1 MERQSDEDKLIG
13 ILQQH
18 RNLKRWVI
26 AQLTT
31 HNIPCQ
37 ETYGNDEKGDI
48 KIFNSANT
56 FKVQQVIRD
65 IHQRFNQDDSISPTA
80 TANST
85 LNPHL
90 EIKTQYLYGKEVE
103 IIINQGT
110 VIGVISANKI
120 SQPSRHKLNQA
131 GIAFAE
137 NIPKS
142 VFTHY

>member
-1 MERQSDEDKLIG
+1 MEPSLIIKLWSG
-13 ILQQH
+13 
-18 RNLKRWVI
+18 
-26 AQLTT
+26 
-31 HNIPCQ
+31 C
-37 ETYGNDEKGDI
+37 EKFALLI
-48 KIFNSANT
+48 ST
-56 FKVQQVIRD
+56 KVQQVIRD
-65 IHQRFNQDDSISPTA
+65 IHQRFNQDDFISPTA

-142 VFTHY
+142 VFTHS